1 MNSQKSKLNRSF
13 KTILES
19 WENHPKLTWG
29 ISILGLFLLSAIA
42 FLSHLGDIGLID
54 KTEPMF
60 VEAARQMHLTGDWI
74 TPYWNGETRF
84 DKPPLIYWLI
94 VIAFKTVGVNEWGAR
109 LPSAI
114 TAILSTFLVFYT
126 LRYFGGLI
134 SLETESA
141 RTCSPFNSTR
151 LRGDI
156 GGGAWW
162 GMAMMTLN
170 PAWIA
175 WGRAGVSDMLLA
187 SSITISL
194 LAFFLGYAQPKTRQQ
209 KGWYF
214 IFYSFA
220 ALAVLAKGPIGIVL
234 PILIIG
240 GFLIYTKQWQKV
252 IWEMQLIKGSLVF
265 LIIAVPWFI
274 LVTMAN
280 GQAYLNTFFGHHNFA
295 RFTSVVSNHPGPW
308 FYYFPVILVALLP
321 WSVYLPVAIYQV
333 KFWQIQDWRSQDR
346 SQHLG
351 LFALFWLVIIFV
363 FFSLSATKLPSYILP
378 SIPAGVILISLWGNQ
393 QNNIE
398 SDQNKIS
405 LPFLITGLVNIL
417 VLLILAI
424 ASFISP
430 QLVGDDTPNF
440 SQLLESS
447 HLTTVSGIIWLIAS
461 GITLYCLIKPQWRRA
476 VWAGNA
482 LGFFAF
488 MGLVALP
495 VGQLLDTQRNLP
507 LRQLSTT
514 VRQVH
519 QPNEPLLVIGVFRPS
534 LVYYTQQNIEFM
546 TYDIQQRLLKLFPV
560 NTPVDTVLIITRPK
574 DIAKLGLQYSDY
586 QLLQDQGDYQLI
598 RIKVKVL
605 LKR

>member
-29 ISILGLFLLSAIA
+29 VSIVGLFLLSAIA
-42 FLSHLGDIGLID
+42 FLSHLGDISLID

-94 VIAFKTVGVNEWGAR
+94 VIAFQTVGVNEWGAR

-114 TAILSTFLVFYT
+114 AAILSTFLVFYT

-162 GMAMMTLN
+162 GMAMMALN

-175 WGRAGVSDMLLA
+175 WGRTGVSDMLLA

-194 LAFFLGYAQPKTRQQ
+194 LAFFLGYAQPQTRQQ

-220 ALAVLAKGPIGIVL
+220 ALAVLAKGPIGIIL

-240 GFLIYTKQWQKV
+240 GFLTYTQQWQRV
-252 IWEMQLIKGSLVF
+252 LWEMQLVKGSLVF
-265 LIIAVPWFI
+265 LIIAVPWFV

-321 WSVYLPVAIYQV
+321 WSVYLPIAIYQV

-398 SDQNKIS
+398 SEHPKIS
-405 LPFLITGLVNIL
+405 LPFLITGFVNIL

-424 ASFISP
+424 ASLISP
-430 QLVGDDTPNF
+430 KLVGDDTPNF

-447 HLTTVSGIIWLIAS
+447 HLTTLSGIIWLIAS

-488 MGLVALP
+488 MALVALP
-495 VGQLLDTQRNLP
+495 VGQLLDTQRHLP

-514 VRQVH
+514 VRQVY

-546 TYDIQQRLLKLFPV
+546 TYNIQQRLLKLFPV
-560 NTPVDTVLIITRPK
+560 NTPVDTILIITRPK

>member
-1 MNSQKSKLNRSF
+1 MNSKKSEFNSYF
-13 KTILES
+13 KTIWES
-19 WENHPKLTWG
+19 WENYPKLTWG

-94 VIAFKTVGVNEWGAR
+94 VIAFQTVGVNEWGAR

-114 TAILSTFLVFYT
+114 AAILSTFLVFYT

-170 PAWIA
+170 PAWSA

-187 SSITISL
+187 SCMTISL
-194 LAFFLGYAQPKTRQQ
+194 LAFFLAYAQPKTRQQ

-265 LIIAVPWFI
+265 LIIAVPWFV

-321 WSVYLPVAIYQV
+321 WSVYLPIAIYQV

-398 SDQNKIS
+398 SEHPKIS
-405 LPFLITGLVNIL
+405 LPFLITGFVNIL

-430 QLVGDDTPNF
+430 KLVGDDTPNF

-488 MGLVALP
+488 MALVALP
-495 VGQLLDTQRNLP
+495 VGQLLDTQRHLP

-546 TYDIQQRLLKLFPV
+546 TYNIQQRLLKLFPV
-560 NTPVDTVLIITRPK
+560 NTPVDTILIITRPK

>member
-1 MNSQKSKLNRSF
+1 MNSKKSEFNSYF
-13 KTILES
+13 KTIWES
-19 WENHPKLTWG
+19 WENYPKLTWG

-94 VIAFKTVGVNEWGAR
+94 VIAFQTVGVNEWGAR

-114 TAILSTFLVFYT
+114 AAILSTFLVFYT

-187 SSITISL
+187 SCMTISL
-194 LAFFLGYAQPKTRQQ
+194 LAFLLAYAQPKTRQQ

-265 LIIAVPWFI
+265 LIIAVPWFV

-321 WSVYLPVAIYQV
+321 WSVYLPIAIYQV

-398 SDQNKIS
+398 SEHPKIS
-405 LPFLITGLVNIL
+405 LPFLITGFVNIL

-424 ASFISP
+424 ASLISP
-430 QLVGDDTPNF
+430 KLVGDDTPNF

-447 HLTTVSGIIWLIAS
+447 HLTTLSGIIWFIAS

-488 MGLVALP
+488 MALVALP
-495 VGQLLDTQRNLP
+495 VGQLLDTQRHLP

-546 TYDIQQRLLKLFPV
+546 TYNIQQRLLKLFPV
-560 NTPVDTVLIITRPK
+560 NTPVDTILIITRPK

>member
-94 VIAFKTVGVNEWGAR
+94 VIAFQTVGVNEWGAR

-141 RTCSPFNSTR
+141 RTCSPFNSTC

-162 GMAMMTLN
+162 GMAMMALN

-175 WGRAGVSDMLLA
+175 WGRTGVSDMLLA

-194 LAFFLGYAQPKTRQQ
+194 LAFFLGYAQPQTRQQ

-220 ALAVLAKGPIGIVL
+220 ALAVLAKGPIGIIL

-240 GFLIYTKQWQKV
+240 GFLTYTQQWQRV
-252 IWEMQLIKGSLVF
+252 LWEMQLVKGSLVF

-280 GQAYLNTFFGHHNFA
+280 GQAYLDTFFGHHNFE

-333 KFWQIQDWRSQDR
+333 KFWKIQDLRSQDR

-351 LFALFWLVIIFV
+351 LFALFWLMIIFV

-378 SIPAGVILISLWGNQ
+378 AIPAGVILISLWGNQ
-393 QNNIE
+393 QNHIE
-398 SDQNKIS
+398 SNQNKIS
-405 LPFLITGLVNIL
+405 LPFLITGLINVIIL
-417 VLLILAI
+417 LVLAI
-424 ASFISP
+424 ASLISP
-430 QLVGDDTPNF
+430 KLVGDDTPNF

-447 HLTTVSGIIWLIAS
+447 HLTTLSGIIWFIAS
-461 GITLYCLIKPQWRRA
+461 GITLYCLLRPQWRRA

-488 MGLVALP
+488 MALVALP
-495 VGQLLDTQRNLP
+495 VGQLLDTQRHLP

-514 VRQVH
+514 VRQVY

-546 TYDIQQRLLKLFPV
+546 TYNIQQRLLKLFPV
-560 NTPVDTVLIITRPK
+560 NTPVDTILIITRPK

>member
-1 MNSQKSKLNRSF
+1 MNSKKSKLNRYF
-13 KTILES
+13 KTIWKS
-19 WENHPKLTWG
+19 WENHPQLTWG
-29 ISILGLFLLSAIA
+29 MSILGLLFLSAIA

-74 TPYWNGETRF
+74 TPYWNGQTRF

-94 VIAFKTVGVNEWGAR
+94 VIAFQTVGVNEWGAR

-114 TAILSTFLVFYT
+114 AAILSTFLVFYT
-126 LRYFGGLI
+126 LLSFGGLI

-141 RTCSPFNSTR
+141 RTR
-151 LRGDI
+151 QRWI
-156 GGGAWW
+156 GAWW
-162 GMAMMTLN
+162 GMAMMALN

-175 WGRAGVSDMLLA
+175 WGRTGVSDMLLA

-194 LAFFLGYAQPKTRQQ
+194 LTFFLGYAQPKTRQQ

-220 ALAVLAKGPIGIVL
+220 ALAVLAKGPIGIIL

-240 GFLIYTKQWQKV
+240 GFLIYTKQWQRV
-252 IWEMQLIKGSLVF
+252 LWEMQLLKGSLVF
-265 LIIAVPWFI
+265 LIIAVPWFV
-274 LVTMAN
+274 LVTIAN
-280 GQAYLNTFFGHHNFA
+280 GQAYLDTFFGHHNFE

-333 KFWQIQDWRSQDR
+333 KFWQIQDLRSQDR

-351 LFALFWLVIIFV
+351 LFALFWFLIIFG

-393 QNNIE
+393 RNNIE
-398 SDQNKIS
+398 SNQNKIS
-405 LPFLITGLVNIL
+405 LPFLITGLVNVIIL
-417 VLLILAI
+417 LVLAI
-424 ASFISP
+424 ASLISP

-447 HLTTVSGIIWLIAS
+447 HLTTLSGIIWFIAS
-461 GITLYCLIKPQWRRA
+461 GITLYCLLKPQWRRV

-482 LGFFAF
+482 IGFFAF

-495 VGQLLDTQRNLP
+495 VGQLLDTQRHLP
-507 LRQLSTT
+507 LRQLSTI
-514 VRQVH
+514 VRQVR
-519 QPNEPLLVIGVFRPS
+519 QPNEPLLVIGIFKPS
-534 LVYYTQQNIEFM
+534 LVYYTQQTIEFM
-546 TYDIQQRLLKLFPV
+546 TYDINQRLLKLFPL
-560 NTPVDTVLIITRPK
+560 NSPVDTVLIITRPK
-574 DIAKLGLQYSDY
+574 DITKLGLQYSDY
-586 QLLQDQGDYQLI
+586 QLLKDQGDYQLI
-598 RIKVKVL
+598 RIKVKAL

>member
-29 ISILGLFLLSAIA
+29 VSIVGLFLLSAIA
-42 FLSHLGDIGLID
+42 FLSHLGDISLID

-94 VIAFKTVGVNEWGAR
+94 VIAFQTVGVNEWGAR

-141 RTCSPFNSTR
+141 RTCSPFNSTC

-162 GMAMMTLN
+162 GMAMMALN

-175 WGRAGVSDMLLA
+175 WGRTGVSDMLLA

-194 LAFFLGYAQPKTRQQ
+194 LAFFLGYAQPQTRQQ

-220 ALAVLAKGPIGIVL
+220 ALAVLAKGPIGIIL

-240 GFLIYTKQWQKV
+240 GFLTYTQQWQRV
-252 IWEMQLIKGSLVF
+252 LWEMQLVKGSLVF

-280 GQAYLNTFFGHHNFA
+280 GQAYLDTFFGHHNFE

-333 KFWQIQDWRSQDR
+333 KFWKIQDLRSQDR

-351 LFALFWLVIIFV
+351 LFALFWLMIIFV

-378 SIPAGVILISLWGNQ
+378 AIPAGVILISLWGNQ
-393 QNNIE
+393 QNHIE
-398 SDQNKIS
+398 SNQNKIS
-405 LPFLITGLVNIL
+405 LPFLITGLINVIIL
-417 VLLILAI
+417 LVLAI
-424 ASFISP
+424 ASLISP
-430 QLVGDDTPNF
+430 KLVGDDTPNF

-447 HLTTVSGIIWLIAS
+447 HLTTLSGIIWFIAS
-461 GITLYCLIKPQWRRA
+461 GITLYCLLRPQWRRA

-488 MGLVALP
+488 MALVALP
-495 VGQLLDTQRNLP
+495 VGQLLDTQRHLP

-514 VRQVH
+514 VRQVY

-546 TYDIQQRLLKLFPV
+546 TYNIQQRLLKLFPV
-560 NTPVDTVLIITRPK
+560 NTPVDTILIITRPK

>member
-29 ISILGLFLLSAIA
+29 VSIVGLFLLSAIA
-42 FLSHLGDIGLID
+42 FLSHLGDISLID

-94 VIAFKTVGVNEWGAR
+94 VIAFQTVGVNEWGAR

-114 TAILSTFLVFYT
+114 AAILSTFLVFYT
-126 LRYFGGLI
+126 LLSFGGLI

-141 RTCSPFNSTR
+141 RTRPPFNSPR

-162 GMAMMTLN
+162 GMAMMALN

-175 WGRAGVSDMLLA
+175 WGRTGVSDMLLA

-194 LAFFLGYAQPKTRQQ
+194 LAFFLGYAQPQTRQQ

-220 ALAVLAKGPIGIVL
+220 ALAVLAKGPIGIIL

-240 GFLIYTKQWQKV
+240 GFLTYTQQWQRV
-252 IWEMQLIKGSLVF
+252 LWEMQLVKGSLVF

-280 GQAYLNTFFGHHNFA
+280 GQAYLDTFFGHHNFE

-333 KFWQIQDWRSQDR
+333 KFWKIQDLRSQDR

-351 LFALFWLVIIFV
+351 LFALFWLMIIFV

-378 SIPAGVILISLWGNQ
+378 AIPAGVILISLWGNQ
-393 QNNIE
+393 QNHIE
-398 SDQNKIS
+398 SNQNKIS
-405 LPFLITGLVNIL
+405 LPFLITGLINVIIL
-417 VLLILAI
+417 LVLAI
-424 ASFISP
+424 ASLISP
-430 QLVGDDTPNF
+430 KLVGDDTPNF

-488 MGLVALP
+488 MALVALP
-495 VGQLLDTQRNLP
+495 VGQLLDTQRHLP

-546 TYDIQQRLLKLFPV
+546 TYNIQQRLLKLFPV
-560 NTPVDTVLIITRPK
+560 NTPVDTILIITRPK

>member
-29 ISILGLFLLSAIA
+29 VSIVGLFLLSVIA
-42 FLSHLGDIGLID
+42 FLSHLGDISLID

-94 VIAFKTVGVNEWGAR
+94 VIAFQTVGVNEWGAR

-187 SSITISL
+187 SCMTISL
-194 LAFFLGYAQPKTRQQ
+194 LAFFLAYAQPKTRQQ

-280 GQAYLNTFFGHHNFA
+280 GQAYLDTFFGHHNFE

-333 KFWQIQDWRSQDR
+333 KFWKIQDLRSQDR

-351 LFALFWLVIIFV
+351 LFALFWLMIIFV

-378 SIPAGVILISLWGNQ
+378 AIPAGVILISLWGNQ
-393 QNNIE
+393 QNHIE
-398 SDQNKIS
+398 SNQNKIS
-405 LPFLITGLVNIL
+405 LPFLITGLINVIIL
-417 VLLILAI
+417 LVLAI
-424 ASFISP
+424 ASLISP
-430 QLVGDDTPNF
+430 KLVGDDTPNF

-447 HLTTVSGIIWLIAS
+447 HLTTLSGIIWFIAS
-461 GITLYCLIKPQWRRA
+461 GITLYCLLRPQWRRA

-488 MGLVALP
+488 MALVALP
-495 VGQLLDTQRNLP
+495 VGQLLDTQRHLP

-514 VRQVH
+514 VRQVY

-546 TYDIQQRLLKLFPV
+546 TYNIQQRLLKLFPV
-560 NTPVDTVLIITRPK
+560 NTPVDTILIITRPK

>member
-29 ISILGLFLLSAIA
+29 VSIVGLFLLSAIA
-42 FLSHLGDIGLID
+42 FLSHLGDISLID

-94 VIAFKTVGVNEWGAR
+94 VIAFQTVGVNEWGAR

-141 RTCSPFNSTR
+141 RTCSPFNSTC

-162 GMAMMTLN
+162 GMAMMALN

-175 WGRAGVSDMLLA
+175 WGRTGVSDMLLA

-194 LAFFLGYAQPKTRQQ
+194 LAFFLGYAQPQTRQQ

-280 GQAYLNTFFGHHNFA
+280 GQAYLDTFFGHHNFE

-333 KFWQIQDWRSQDR
+333 KFWKIQDLRSQDR

-351 LFALFWLVIIFV
+351 LFALFWLMIIFV

-378 SIPAGVILISLWGNQ
+378 AIPAGVILISLWGNQ
-393 QNNIE
+393 QNHIE
-398 SDQNKIS
+398 SNQNKIS
-405 LPFLITGLVNIL
+405 LPFLITGLINVIIL
-417 VLLILAI
+417 LVLAI
-424 ASFISP
+424 ASLISP
-430 QLVGDDTPNF
+430 KLVGDDTPTF

-447 HLTTVSGIIWLIAS
+447 HLTTLSGIIWFIAS
-461 GITLYCLIKPQWRRA
+461 GITLYCLLRPQWRRA

-488 MGLVALP
+488 MALVALP
-495 VGQLLDTQRNLP
+495 VGQLLDTQRHLP

-514 VRQVH
+514 VRQVY

-546 TYDIQQRLLKLFPV
+546 TYNIQQRLLKLFPV
-560 NTPVDTVLIITRPK
+560 NTPVDTILIITRPK

>member
-29 ISILGLFLLSAIA
+29 VSIVGLFLLSAIA
-42 FLSHLGDIGLID
+42 FLSHLGDISLID

-94 VIAFKTVGVNEWGAR
+94 VIAFQTVGVNEWGAR

-114 TAILSTFLVFYT
+114 AAILSTFLVFYT
-126 LRYFGGLI
+126 LLSFGGLI

-141 RTCSPFNSTR
+141 RTRPPFNSPR

-162 GMAMMTLN
+162 GMAMMALN

-175 WGRAGVSDMLLA
+175 WGRTGVSDMLLA

-194 LAFFLGYAQPKTRQQ
+194 LAFFLGYAQPQTRQQ

-220 ALAVLAKGPIGIVL
+220 ALAVLAKGPIGIIL

-240 GFLIYTKQWQKV
+240 GFLTYTQQWQRV
-252 IWEMQLIKGSLVF
+252 LWEMQLVKGSLVF

-280 GQAYLNTFFGHHNFA
+280 GQAYLDTFFGHHNFE

-333 KFWQIQDWRSQDR
+333 KFWKIQDLRSQDR

-351 LFALFWLVIIFV
+351 LFALFWLMIIFV

-378 SIPAGVILISLWGNQ
+378 AIPAGVILISLWGNQ
-393 QNNIE
+393 QNHIE
-398 SDQNKIS
+398 SNQNKIS
-405 LPFLITGLVNIL
+405 LPFLITGLINVIIL
-417 VLLILAI
+417 LVLAI
-424 ASFISP
+424 ASLISP
-430 QLVGDDTPNF
+430 KLVGDDTPNF

-447 HLTTVSGIIWLIAS
+447 HLTTLSGIIWFIAS
-461 GITLYCLIKPQWRRA
+461 GITLYCLLRPQWRRA
-476 VWAGNA
+476 VWVGNA

-488 MGLVALP
+488 MALVALP
-495 VGQLLDTQRNLP
+495 VGQLLDTQRHLP

-514 VRQVH
+514 VRQVY

-546 TYDIQQRLLKLFPV
+546 TYNIQQRLLKLFPV
-560 NTPVDTVLIITRPK
+560 NTPVDTILIITRPK

>member
-1 MNSQKSKLNRSF
+1 MNSKKSEFNSYF
-13 KTILES
+13 KTIWES
-19 WENHPKLTWG
+19 WENYPKLTWG
-29 ISILGLFLLSAIA
+29 VSIVGLFLLSAIA
-42 FLSHLGDIGLID
+42 FLSHLGDISLID

-94 VIAFKTVGVNEWGAR
+94 VIAFQTVGVNEWGAR

-114 TAILSTFLVFYT
+114 AAILSTFLVFYT

-187 SSITISL
+187 SCMTISL
-194 LAFFLGYAQPKTRQQ
+194 LAFFLAYAQPKTRQQ

-265 LIIAVPWFI
+265 LIIAVPWFV

-280 GQAYLNTFFGHHNFA
+280 GQAYLDTFFGHHNFE

-321 WSVYLPVAIYQV
+321 WSVYLPIAIYQV

-398 SDQNKIS
+398 SEHPKIS
-405 LPFLITGLVNIL
+405 LPFLITGFVNIL

-430 QLVGDDTPNF
+430 KLVGDDTPNF

-488 MGLVALP
+488 MALVALP
-495 VGQLLDTQRNLP
+495 VGQLLDTQRHLP

-546 TYDIQQRLLKLFPV
+546 TYNIQQRLLKLFPV
-560 NTPVDTVLIITRPK
+560 NTPVDTILIITRPK

>member
-1 MNSQKSKLNRSF
+1 MNSQKSTLNRSF

-29 ISILGLFLLSAIA
+29 VSIVGLFLLSAIA
-42 FLSHLGDIGLID
+42 FLSHLGDISLID

-94 VIAFKTVGVNEWGAR
+94 VIAFQTVGVNEWGAR

-114 TAILSTFLVFYT
+114 AAILSTFLVFYT
-126 LRYFGGLI
+126 LLSFGGLI

-141 RTCSPFNSTR
+141 RTRPPFNSPR

-162 GMAMMTLN
+162 GMAMMALN

-175 WGRAGVSDMLLA
+175 WGRTGVSDMLLA

-194 LAFFLGYAQPKTRQQ
+194 LAFFLGYAQPQTRQQ

-220 ALAVLAKGPIGIVL
+220 ALAVLAKGPIGIIL

-240 GFLIYTKQWQKV
+240 GFLTYTQQWQRV
-252 IWEMQLIKGSLVF
+252 LWEMQLVKGSLVF

-280 GQAYLNTFFGHHNFA
+280 GQAYLDTFFGHHNFE

-333 KFWQIQDWRSQDR
+333 KFWKIQDLRSQDR

-351 LFALFWLVIIFV
+351 LFALFWLMIIFV

-378 SIPAGVILISLWGNQ
+378 AIPAGVILISLWGNQ
-393 QNNIE
+393 QNHIE
-398 SDQNKIS
+398 SNQNKIS
-405 LPFLITGLVNIL
+405 LPFLITGLINVIIL
-417 VLLILAI
+417 LVLAI
-424 ASFISP
+424 ASLISP
-430 QLVGDDTPNF
+430 KLVGDDTPNF

-447 HLTTVSGIIWLIAS
+447 HLTTLSGIIWFIAS
-461 GITLYCLIKPQWRRA
+461 GITLYCLLRPQWRRA

-488 MGLVALP
+488 MALVALP
-495 VGQLLDTQRNLP
+495 VGQLLDTQRHLP

-514 VRQVH
+514 VRQVY

-546 TYDIQQRLLKLFPV
+546 TYNIQQRLLKLFPV
-560 NTPVDTVLIITRPK
+560 NTPVDTILIITRPK

>member
-1 MNSQKSKLNRSF
+1 
-13 KTILES
+13 
-19 WENHPKLTWG
+19 
-29 ISILGLFLLSAIA
+29 
-42 FLSHLGDIGLID
+42 
-54 KTEPMF
+54 
-60 VEAARQMHLTGDWI
+60 
-74 TPYWNGETRF
+74 
-84 DKPPLIYWLI
+84 
-94 VIAFKTVGVNEWGAR
+94 
-109 LPSAI
+109 
-114 TAILSTFLVFYT
+114 
-126 LRYFGGLI
+126 
-134 SLETESA
+134 
-141 RTCSPFNSTR
+141 PFNSPR

-162 GMAMMTLN
+162 GMAMMALN

>member
-29 ISILGLFLLSAIA
+29 VSIVGLFLLSAIA
-42 FLSHLGDIGLID
+42 FLSHLGDISLID

-94 VIAFKTVGVNEWGAR
+94 VIAFQTVGVNEWGAR

-126 LRYFGGLI
+126 LLSFGGLI

-141 RTCSPFNSTR
+141 RTRPPFNSPR

-162 GMAMMTLN
+162 GMAMMALN

>member
-29 ISILGLFLLSAIA
+29 VSIVGLFLLSAIA
-42 FLSHLGDIGLID
+42 FLSHLGDISLID

-94 VIAFKTVGVNEWGAR
+94 VIAFQTVGVNEWGAR

-126 LRYFGGLI
+126 LLSFGGLI

-141 RTCSPFNSTR
+141 RTRPPFNSPR

-162 GMAMMTLN
+162 GMAMMALN

-175 WGRAGVSDMLLA
+175 WGRTGVSDMLLA

-194 LAFFLGYAQPKTRQQ
+194 LAFFLGYAQPQTRQQ

-220 ALAVLAKGPIGIVL
+220 ALAVLAKGPIGIIL

-240 GFLIYTKQWQKV
+240 GFLTYTQQWQRV
-252 IWEMQLIKGSLVF
+252 LWEMQLVKGSLVF

-280 GQAYLNTFFGHHNFA
+280 GQAYLDTFFGHHNFE

-321 WSVYLPVAIYQV
+321 WSVYLPIAIYQV

-378 SIPAGVILISLWGNQ
+378 AIPAGVILISLWGNQ
-393 QNNIE
+393 QNHIE
-398 SDQNKIS
+398 SNQNKIS
-405 LPFLITGLVNIL
+405 LPFLITGLINVIIL
-417 VLLILAI
+417 LVLAI
-424 ASFISP
+424 ASLISP
-430 QLVGDDTPNF
+430 KLVGDDTPNF

-447 HLTTVSGIIWLIAS
+447 HLTTLSGIIWFIAS
-461 GITLYCLIKPQWRRA
+461 GITLYCLLRPQWRRA

-488 MGLVALP
+488 MALVALP
-495 VGQLLDTQRNLP
+495 VGQLLDTQRHLP

-514 VRQVH
+514 VRQVY

-546 TYDIQQRLLKLFPV
+546 TYNIQQRLLKLFPV
-560 NTPVDTVLIITRPK
+560 NTPVDTILIITRPK

>member
-29 ISILGLFLLSAIA
+29 VSIVGLFLLSAIA
-42 FLSHLGDIGLID
+42 FLSHLGDISLID

>member
-1 MNSQKSKLNRSF
+1 MNSQKSELNSSL
-13 KTILES
+13 KTIWES
-19 WENHPKLTWG
+19 WENYPKLTWG
-29 ISILGLFLLSAIA
+29 ISIVGLLVLSAIA

-94 VIAFKTVGVNEWGAR
+94 AIAFQTVGVNEWGAR
-109 LPSAI
+109 FPSALA
-114 TAILSTFLVFYT
+114 AILSTFLVFYT
-126 LRYFGGLI
+126 LRYFGGFI
-134 SLETESA
+134 SLETESS
-141 RTCSPFNSTR
+141 RTR
-151 LRGDI
+151 QRWI
-156 GGGAWW
+156 GAWW
-162 GMAMMTLN
+162 GMAMMALN

-175 WGRAGVSDMLLA
+175 WGRTGVSDMLLA
-187 SSITISL
+187 SCITISL
-194 LAFFLGYAQPKTRQQ
+194 LAFFWGYAGHQTRY
-209 KGWYF
+209 KKVGYF
-214 IFYSFA
+214 AFYMFA

-234 PILIIG
+234 PILIIA
-240 GFLIYTKQWQKV
+240 GFLVYTKQWKTV
-252 IWEMQLIKGSLVF
+252 LWEMQLIQGSLIF

-274 LVTMAN
+274 LVTMAH
-280 GQAYLNTFFGHHNFA
+280 GQAYLDTFFGHHNFT

-321 WSVYLPVAIYQV
+321 WSVYLPIAIYQV
-333 KFWQIQDWRSQDR
+333 KFWKVQDWRSQDR

-351 LFALFWLVIIFV
+351 LFALFWLVIIFG

-398 SDQNKIS
+398 SKQPKIS
-405 LPFLITGLVNIL
+405 IPFLITGVFNIL

-424 ASFISP
+424 ASFLSP

-440 SQLLESS
+440 SKLLENS
-447 HLTTVSGIIWLIAS
+447 HLTTVSAVIWLIAS
-461 GITLYCLIKPQWRRA
+461 GITLYCLLRPQWRRV

-482 LGFFAF
+482 LGFLAF
-488 MGLVALP
+488 MALAALP
-495 VGQLLDTQRNLP
+495 LGQLLDTQRHLP
-507 LRQLSTT
+507 LRQLSAT
-514 VRQVH
+514 VRQVREPH
-519 QPNEPLLVIGVFRPS
+519 EPLLVIGVFKPS
-534 LVYYTQQNIEFM
+534 LVYYTQQTIEFM

-574 DIAKLGLQYSDY
+574 DMTKLGLQDSEY
-586 QLLQDQGDYQLI
+586 QLLNHQGDYQLL

-605 LKR
+605 LKGHSTP

>member
-29 ISILGLFLLSAIA
+29 VSIVGLFLLSAIA

-94 VIAFKTVGVNEWGAR
+94 VIAFQTVGVNEWGAR

-114 TAILSTFLVFYT
+114 AAILSTFLVFYT
-126 LRYFGGLI
+126 LLSFGGLI

-141 RTCSPFNSTR
+141 RTRPPFNSPR

-162 GMAMMTLN
+162 GMAMMALN

-194 LAFFLGYAQPKTRQQ
+194 LAFFLGYAQPQTRQQ

-220 ALAVLAKGPIGIVL
+220 ALAVLAKGPIGIIL

-240 GFLIYTKQWQKV
+240 GFLTYTQQWQRV
-252 IWEMQLIKGSLVF
+252 LWEMQLVKGSLVF

-280 GQAYLNTFFGHHNFA
+280 GQAYLDTFFGHHNFE

-333 KFWQIQDWRSQDR
+333 KFWKIQDLRSQDR

-351 LFALFWLVIIFV
+351 LFALFWLMIIFV

-378 SIPAGVILISLWGNQ
+378 AIPAGVILISLWGNQ
-393 QNNIE
+393 QNHIE
-398 SDQNKIS
+398 SEHPKIS
-405 LPFLITGLVNIL
+405 LPFLITGFVNIL

-424 ASFISP
+424 ASLISP
-430 QLVGDDTPNF
+430 KLVGDDTPNF

-447 HLTTVSGIIWLIAS
+447 HLTTLSGIIWFIAS

-488 MGLVALP
+488 MALVALP
-495 VGQLLDTQRNLP
+495 VGQLLDTQRHLP

-514 VRQVH
+514 VRQVY

-546 TYDIQQRLLKLFPV
+546 TYNIQQRLLKLFPV
-560 NTPVDTVLIITRPK
+560 NTPVDTILIITRPK

>member
-29 ISILGLFLLSAIA
+29 VSIVGLFLLSAIA
-42 FLSHLGDIGLID
+42 FLSHLGDISLID

-94 VIAFKTVGVNEWGAR
+94 VIAFQTVGVNEWGAR

-141 RTCSPFNSTR
+141 RTCSPFNSTC

-162 GMAMMTLN
+162 GMAMMALN

-175 WGRAGVSDMLLA
+175 WGRTGVSDMLLA

-194 LAFFLGYAQPKTRQQ
+194 LAFFLGYAQPQTRQQ

-220 ALAVLAKGPIGIVL
+220 ALAVLAKGPIGIIL

-240 GFLIYTKQWQKV
+240 GFLTYTQQWQRV
-252 IWEMQLIKGSLVF
+252 LWEMQLVKGSLVF

-280 GQAYLNTFFGHHNFA
+280 GQAYLDTFFGHHNFE

-351 LFALFWLVIIFV
+351 LFALFWLIIIFV

-378 SIPAGVILISLWGNQ
+378 AIPAGVILISLWGNQ
-393 QNNIE
+393 QNHIE
-398 SDQNKIS
+398 SNQNKIS
-405 LPFLITGLVNIL
+405 LPFLITGLINVIIL
-417 VLLILAI
+417 LVLAI
-424 ASFISP
+424 ASLISP
-430 QLVGDDTPNF
+430 KLVGDDTPNF

-447 HLTTVSGIIWLIAS
+447 HLTTLSGIIWFIAS
-461 GITLYCLIKPQWRRA
+461 GITLYCLLRPQWRRA

-488 MGLVALP
+488 MALVALP
-495 VGQLLDTQRNLP
+495 VGQLLDTQRHLP

-514 VRQVH
+514 VRQVY

-546 TYDIQQRLLKLFPV
+546 TYNIQQRLLKLFPV
-560 NTPVDTVLIITRPK
+560 NTPVDTILIITRPK